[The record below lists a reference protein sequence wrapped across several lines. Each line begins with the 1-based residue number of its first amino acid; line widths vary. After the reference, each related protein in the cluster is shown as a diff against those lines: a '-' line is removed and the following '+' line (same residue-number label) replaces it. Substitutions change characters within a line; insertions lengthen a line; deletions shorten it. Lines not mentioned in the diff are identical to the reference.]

1 MSSRY
6 LPFITIFCLVFG
18 GLLLASCQQGDDDFE
33 ILQSWMTG
41 SFSSEQQAAADSNFF
56 DIRLEMARIWP
67 ERHDGCW
74 LYVEQ
79 AAAGH
84 LDRPYR
90 QRVYHLRYGDDGT
103 FSSEIFSFAAPLRFA
118 GAWRE
123 EAPLASLSPDS
134 LAVRVGGAVILSR
147 QPDGSFTGT
156 TVDDNCQSSLRG
168 ATYATTEV
176 RILADRLES
185 WDRGFDAAGEQVWGA
200 TTGGYVFIRK
210 SGP

>member
-41 SFSSEQQAAADSNFF
+41 S
-56 DIRLEMARIWP
+56 
-67 ERHDGCW
+67 
-74 LYVEQ
+74 
-79 AAAGH
+79 
-84 LDRPYR
+84 
-90 QRVYHLRYGDDGT
+90 

-176 RILADRLES
+176 RIRADRLES